1 MAAQQDLRGCTAV
14 RDSGAYLE
22 DKQCGVAIHTRRV
35 ADARRWT
42 APIAEAARQVAER
55 HGLDV
60 VLGKLVW
67 ELRPA
72 VRSNKGE
79 AVRRIVNESNARSV
93 VVVIVDRPPG
103 LQEFLRRLLA

>member
-1 MAAQQDLRGCTAV
+1 MG
-14 RDSGAYLE
+14 
-22 DKQCGVAIHTRRV
+22 RR
-35 ADARRWT
+35 RPGWT
-42 APIAEAARQVAER
+42 APIDEAPWQVAER

-79 AVRRIVNESNARSV
+79 AVRRIINESNARSV